1 MRVIVRRKHLVLF
14 FCLAATLTSLA
25 LTYTVTEEYQSYT
38 TLLYPSRQP
47 MGFRAQQRTVSP
59 YYTVPSVPSES
70 IARTLE
76 TVARSEAVV
85 QQVVRILELDKTAGD
100 FQAGLLRDWGEILGP
115 GNPTGQDR
123 FRETVRGL
131 QDDLEVEPNQEASSF
146 RLQVLDKD
154 PGQATAIVDT
164 VARVLIDHLKR
175 EQIRSTQH
183 ERKKIEVRL
192 KENLEEITEAR
203 VELES
208 FKKRSRIASLS
219 EQISSKIRSL
229 SEYEIELTGMQNE
242 LVAIEK
248 MRDELRLQN
257 QDQEIGGAARRQTEI
272 GVLKAKTAALQQKI
286 EQERRELRSL
296 INSEARNSELSLRLE
311 VAERSYKLLNNVY
324 EEARLAETVGVQELT
339 ILHPA
344 VVSLSPARPVKS
356 LYLGLA
362 AVVSLILGI
371 SYAFLVN
378 FLDPSLRSVEQV
390 EQVLKLPVLATIP
403 VMRRGRN

>member
-1 MRVIVRRKHLVLF
+1 MRVIVRRKHLILF

-38 TLLYPSRQP
+38 TLLYPSQQQ
-47 MGFRAQQRTVSP
+47 MGFRTQPRTVSP
-59 YYTVPSVPSES
+59 YYTVPPVPSES

-85 QQVVRILELDKTAGD
+85 QQVVRILELDRTAGD
-100 FQAGLLRDWGEILGP
+100 FQAGLLRDWGEILGS
-115 GNPTGQDR
+115 GSPTGQDR

-183 ERKKIEVRL
+183 ETKKIEVRL

-242 LVAIEK
+242 LVGIEK

-296 INSEARNSELSLRLE
+296 INSEARNSEFESTFGSRRAILQAVERCLRGGKTRRDGR
-311 VAERSYKLLNNVY
+311 RSG
-324 EEARLAETVGVQELT
+324 ADD
-339 ILHPA
+339 
-344 VVSLSPARPVKS
+344 SSPS
-356 LYLGLA
+356 
-362 AVVSLILGI
+362 SC
-371 SYAFLVN
+371 FLVASTASEVTVPGTGCCREPHPGDQLC
-378 FLDPSLRSVEQV
+378 FPCQFS
-390 EQVLKLPVLATIP
+390 
-403 VMRRGRN
+403 

>member
-1 MRVIVRRKHLVLF
+1 M
-14 FCLAATLTSLA
+14 
-25 LTYTVTEEYQSYT
+25 
-38 TLLYPSRQP
+38 
-47 MGFRAQQRTVSP
+47 
-59 YYTVPSVPSES
+59 
-70 IARTLE
+70 
-76 TVARSEAVV
+76 
-85 QQVVRILELDKTAGD
+85 
-100 FQAGLLRDWGEILGP
+100 
-115 GNPTGQDR
+115 
-123 FRETVRGL
+123 
-131 QDDLEVEPNQEASSF
+131 
-146 RLQVLDKD
+146 
-154 PGQATAIVDT
+154 DT

-183 ERKKIEVRL
+183 ETKKIEVRL

-242 LVAIEK
+242 LVGIEK

-311 VAERSYKLLNNVY
+311 VAERSYKLLNDVY

-344 VVSLSPARPVKS
+344 VVSSSPARPVKS